1 MSWRGI
7 FPSIPTPFTPDGEV
21 DFAAQRE
28 IVRFAINCGCHG
40 LMCFGLAGETFRLTT
55 EERKRLCDVILEEAD
70 GAIPVLVGVAAES
83 EYVAR
88 ELAHYAERAGAD
100 GVVLPPPV
108 SGTITPDLLEQFL
121 LRVADAV
128 TVPVMVQDAKEY
140 LGVGVGP
147 AVVRSVAAAAPHVAY
162 VKLETG
168 PDGLAFWR
176 RELPETI
183 GILGGNAGL
192 YILDCVRA
200 GAAGIAPGLE
210 VADVLVRIFESE
222 TAGDAARAEQLFRDI
237 LPLLVFELQDH
248 LDHFNLCAKHVL
260 SRRGVKLH
268 GGLRQPALSLPSGA
282 VELLDAYL
290 EALALGSLKS
300 ATLDG

>member
-21 DFAAQRE
+21 DLAAQRE
-28 IVRFAINCGCHG
+28 IVRFAIDCGSHG
-40 LMCFGLAGETFRLTT
+40 LMCFGLAGEIFRLTT
-55 EERKRLCDVILEEAD
+55 EERKRLCDVILEEAN
-70 GAIPVLVGVAAES
+70 GEIPVLVGVAAES

-88 ELAHYAERAGAD
+88 ELARSAERAGAD
-100 GVVLPPPV
+100 GVVIPPPV
-108 SGTITPDLLEQFL
+108 SGTLTPGLLEQFL

-128 TVPVMVQDAKEY
+128 TVPVIVQDAKEY

-147 AVVRSVAAAAPHVAY
+147 VVVRSVAAAAPHVAY

-176 RELPETI
+176 RELPESI

-192 YILDCVRA
+192 YILDCIRA

-210 VADVLVRIFESE
+210 VADVLVTIYGRE
-222 TAGDAARAEQLFRDI
+222 TAGDRVGAEQLFRGL
-237 LPLLVFELQDH
+237 LPLLVFELQDD

-260 SRRGVKLH
+260 SRRGVKLY
-268 GGLRQPALSLPSGA
+268 GGLRQPALSLPSDA
-282 VELLDAYL
+282 IEVLDSYL
-290 EALALGSLKS
+290 DALALGSLQP